1 VTFSVAAGSA
11 AVSPSSPTTDAQ
23 GRASTT
29 VTPGATAGAV
39 TIVASYGTFSATF
52 SLTVKPPGP
61 VLTANAF
68 LSAAFAAGSSGL
80 PGLVPCGLATVTGS
94 GLAPNLQGVVS
105 GISAFGPLPYTL
117 NGVSITVNGVPAPI
131 ESVANQNG
139 VQSVNFQNP
148 CEVQPGSATVV
159 ITVSSNSTTVS
170 GVTVFAA
177 APGVFNYAGPGGK
190 VYAAVIRAVDGSY
203 VTPSNFARRGETYYI
218 VVTGLGQVN
227 PAALT
232 NSAGAGQ
239 SVVLPVIVGV
249 NNAGVAVV
257 SAQYLPGFIGA
268 YIVGFQIP
276 INAPSGADQP
286 LAVAVVVNG
295 QLVFSNET
303 LLAGVN

>member
-1 VTFSVAAGSA
+1 
-11 AVSPSSPTTDAQ
+11 
-23 GRASTT
+23 
-29 VTPGATAGAV
+29 
-39 TIVASYGTFSATF
+39 
-52 SLTVKPPGP
+52 
-61 VLTANAF
+61 
-68 LSAAFAAGSSGL
+68 
-80 PGLVPCGLATVTGS
+80 
-94 GLAPNLQGVVS
+94 
-105 GISAFGPLPYTL
+105 
-117 NGVSITVNGVPAPI
+117 
-131 ESVANQNG
+131 
-139 VQSVNFQNP
+139 
-148 CEVQPGSATVV
+148 
-159 ITVSSNSTTVS
+159 
-170 GVTVFAA
+170 
-177 APGVFNYAGPGGK
+177 
-190 VYAAVIRAVDGSY
+190 VIRAVDGSY